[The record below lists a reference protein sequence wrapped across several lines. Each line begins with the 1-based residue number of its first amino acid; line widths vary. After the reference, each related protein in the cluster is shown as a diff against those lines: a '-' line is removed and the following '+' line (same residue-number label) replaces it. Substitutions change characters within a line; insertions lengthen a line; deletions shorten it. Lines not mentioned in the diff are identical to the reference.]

1 MDIIFAVKNVE
12 WLPQFPQLIVPPGS
26 ASSDGPWASS
36 QTTTNRICDPSLS
49 KSLMLSFLIW
59 MFPRVNVSLRSQE
72 VEVFEAGKFHKR
84 NLRQSHPYGEGAAMT
99 SLGFSSHLTD
109 HGQVLPGWPPPRLL
123 LHRRDRQLPA
133 GWEDEKHS
141 GHVSQGWRRHRG
153 LQELRRQTDAIQ
165 NGGRQAALAHAKT
178 EFQVQLFILCSILC
192 HLPMGSK
199 HIQEKI
205 EICRGIL
212 GLLAQ
217 ESPTIPKVKFEDVLF
232 LIGCKSPS
240 TCKVLSLQLHL

>member
-99 SLGFSSHLTD
+99 SLGFSSHLTMGRCCQD
-109 HGQVLPGWPPPRLL
+109 GRHQDSFSTGEIGSYQQAGRMKNIQVMSAKGGEGTEVSKSC
-123 LHRRDRQLPA
+123 A
-133 GWEDEKHS
+133 G
-141 GHVSQGWRRHRG
+141 
-153 LQELRRQTDAIQ
+153 RQTLS
-165 NGGRQAALAHAKT
+165 RT
-178 EFQVQLFILCSILC
+178 
-192 HLPMGSK
+192 
-199 HIQEKI
+199 
-205 EICRGIL
+205 
-212 GLLAQ
+212 
-217 ESPTIPKVKFEDVLF
+217 EDVRQHWPTR
-232 LIGCKSPS
+232 K
-240 TCKVLSLQLHL
+240 LSSRYSCLSYVPFCVTYPWGVSIFRKK